1 MPIGFET
8 NKNDDNKSKID
19 KESQASFE
27 VDIVKAIMEE
37 LKDQVINMVIP
48 SLGPQNFEGEAIQY
62 MKAKL
67 IPLTENGLAAIPGV
81 QEAVLG
87 VKQYSRLMLKEFIDN
102 VDKMITYDEKENVI
116 VISPF
121 IDSLEYGDFY
131 RPTLKTITKA
141 IEAVFPEA
149 G

>member
-1 MPIGFET
+1 MPIDFNLG
-8 NKNDDNKSKID
+8 DDSKSIID
-19 KESQASFE
+19 KEAQDSFE
-27 VDIVKAIMEE
+27 KDIVKAIMEE

-48 SLGPQNFEGEAIQY
+48 SLGPKNFEGEAIQY

-67 IPLTENGLAAIPGV
+67 IPLTENGIPEIKGV
-81 QEAVLG
+81 QDAVLG

-102 VDKMITYDEKENVI
+102 VKDMIVYDEKENCI
-116 VISPF
+116 LISPF

>member
-1 MPIGFET
+1 MIEIILNEGGEAEL
-8 NKNDDNKSKID
+8 D
-19 KESQASFE
+19 KEALALYEQAM
-27 VDIVKAIMEE
+27 VKAIMEA

-48 SLGPQNFEGEAIQY
+48 SLGPKNFEGEAIQY
-62 MKAKL
+62 MKGKL

-81 QEAVLG
+81 QDAQLG
-87 VKQYSRLMLKEFIDN
+87 VKQYSQLILKEFIDN
-102 VDKMITYDEKENVI
+102 VKDMIVYDEATNCI
-116 VISPF
+116 LISPF

-141 IEAVFPEA
+141 IESVLPDA

>member
-1 MPIGFET
+1 MIEIIL
-8 NKNDDNKSKID
+8 NDDNGEEVEVD
-19 KESQASFE
+19 KEALALYEQAL
-27 VDIVKAIMEE
+27 VKAIMEA

-48 SLGPQNFEGEAIQY
+48 SLGPKNFEGEAIQY
-62 MKAKL
+62 MKGKL

-81 QEAVLG
+81 QDAVLG
-87 VKQYSRLMLKEFIDN
+87 VKQYSQLLLQEFIDN
-102 VDKMITYDEKENVI
+102 VKDMIVYDEATNRI
-116 VISPF
+116 LISPF

-141 IEAVFPEA
+141 IESVLPDA

>member
-1 MPIGFET
+1 MPIDFIF
-8 NKNDDNKSKID
+8 DDKDSESTID
-19 KESQASFE
+19 KEAQDSFE
-27 VDIVKAIMEE
+27 KDIIKAIMEE

-48 SLGPQNFEGEAIQY
+48 SLGPKNFEGEAIQY

-81 QEAVLG
+81 QDAQLG
-87 VKQYSRLMLKEFIDN
+87 VKQYSQLILKEFIDN
-102 VDKMITYDEKENVI
+102 VDKMIVYDEQENTI
-116 VISPF
+116 LISPF

-141 IEAVFPEA
+141 IEAVLPDA

>member
-8 NKNDDNKSKID
+8 NKNDDNKSKVD

-27 VDIVKAIMEE
+27 VDIIKAIMEE

-67 IPLTENGLAAIPGV
+67 IPLTENGLAEIPGV